1 MAESDL
7 LFTEVAAMR
16 DEVEEQGAMINAL
29 VRATAKESREL
40 LLQDFATDAAL
51 KAVYLLID
59 GERSQGQIVKQL
71 AGKNVKGTSRSGVSR
86 KVEELFHHGL
96 ISRVAQ
102 TKEGIIYKKT
112 RLDQALGITREL
124 TK

>member
-29 VRATAKESREL
+29 VRVSGKESREL
-40 LLQDFATDAAL
+40 LLADFAKDEAL

-59 GERSQGQIVKQL
+59 GELSQGQIVKQL
-71 AGKNVKGTSRSGVSR
+71 AGKNIRGVSRSGVSR
-86 KVEELFHHGL
+86 KIEELFHHGL
-96 ISRVAQ
+96 ISRVGQ
-102 TKEGIIYKKT
+102 TKDGIIYKKS

-124 TK
+124 K